1 MKIIL
6 SSNFFELIAFM
17 PMELCLLVISP
28 SFLAVEFQPCQTAA
42 DSSSDHKL
50 KGPTSPPYASSLIH
64 G

>member
-1 MKIIL
+1 
-6 SSNFFELIAFM
+6 
-17 PMELCLLVISP
+17 MELCLLVISP